1 MAPSSY
7 MQNLKKY
14 WLNKWLWVSSLS
26 LASFLLVP
34 AAKAQSIAAGLQTA
48 AGTAGLPG
56 GADADLGLMIG
67 RIIGSLMGIIG
78 SLLFLYMLYGGFRWM
93 TAGGDAAAVTKA
105 VSIIKNAIIG
115 IMIIVFAYTLS
126 NFVVTRL
133 ASVAGE
139 PASSTTTGSGGGT
152 MCGTENLSDYTCII
166 IDPNDPQALQ
176 YNCMAQGQNGC
187 GATEYCCTTN

>member
-1 MAPSSY
+1 

-14 WLNKWLWVSSLS
+14 WLNKWLRVSSLS

-139 PASSTTTGSGGGT
+139 PPAPPSGSGGGET
-152 MCGTENLSDYTCII
+152 CPYSCATQSDIEAAQDLGLVISCQSSSACPAGT
-166 IDPNDPQALQ
+166 Q
-176 YNCMAQGQNGC
+176 
-187 GATEYCCTTN
+187 CCDFASP